1 MIELGIF
8 IGGLLVGALSMYMY
22 SRSSGKTLHNLH
34 FDNLLKN
41 KLLKEELVKAS
52 RKNGFKKRKK
62 KYYHGKKKSQS

>member
-8 IGGLLVGALSMYMY
+8 ITGLVVGSLSMYMY

-41 KLLKEELVKAS
+41 KLLKEELVKAG
-52 RKNGFKKRKK
+52 RKGGFKNKRKK
-62 KYYHGKKKSQS
+62 KYYHGKKKS